1 MRRRS
6 VIARVSRR
14 RYTALSCRVVS
25 TCAEFVQA
33 SPREFNAASR
43 LSSFLSRDCVAVH
56 RTNVVAFAL
65 RRMTM
70 RRRPIRAPRTHA
82 LPPYDTHFVHL
93 SCLPRTAAST
103 KRVRARPYSRHGACA
118 TCVNARARARAC
130 TRGDA
135 TSLSNCLETRADPLS
150 PAFNRSQIFL
160 PPPHGF
166 SFLLFIVNSPTSP
179 ITYLHSS
186 IFQPCYRVFHFFYS
200 QRLISIKKEIIF
212 LPTCV
217 PFDRENSRIRASQ
230 D

>member
-1 MRRRS
+1 MERPSNPSFRANTESKAFHRGEGRSGVGEKRRCRNGGRKRGMEQPGRCLLKLA
-6 VIARVSRR
+6 VDEKAIGNRACVATTVHRAVV
-14 RYTALSCRVVS
+14 SCRVVS

-118 TCVNARARARAC
+118 TCVNTRARA
-130 TRGDA
+130 
-135 TSLSNCLETRADPLS
+135 
-150 PAFNRSQIFL
+150 PALVGTQRR
-160 PPPHGF
+160 
-166 SFLLFIVNSPTSP
+166 
-179 ITYLHSS
+179 
-186 IFQPCYRVFHFFYS
+186 YR
-200 QRLISIKKEIIF
+200 
-212 LPTCV
+212 T
-217 PFDRENSRIRASQ
+217 A
-230 D
+230 